1 MNPFDQRV
9 PSRAMPLK
17 KIFKKGME
25 SHAFDL
31 DGPRVDLNHRIEEAW
46 HSSVGDYGW

>member
-1 MNPFDQRV
+1 
-9 PSRAMPLK
+9 
-17 KIFKKGME
+17 ME

-31 DGPRVDLNHRIEEAW
+31 DGPRVDLNQRIKEAW

>member
-1 MNPFDQRV
+1 
-9 PSRAMPLK
+9 
-17 KIFKKGME
+17 ME

-46 HSSVGDYGW
+46 HSSVGGDYGW